1 VTDYAEAA
9 ASLQARA
16 DDDEKAARELLRIA
30 QDVQLQLEEP
40 ALLGKHIPGWYSWP
54 AVEAMAWRAIRDAV
68 NLREVL
74 DHYQSAVDAWAAVQ
88 SGAWPA
94 TAPGRVRTEHEVDAL
109 DPVIEILAA
118 GRPSDS
124 GPPTP

>member
-1 VTDYAEAA
+1 VTGDRVTA
-9 ASLQARA
+9 LRARA
-16 DDDEKAARELLRIA
+16 DEDEKAARDLLRIA
-30 QDVQLQLEEP
+30 QDVQLKLEEP
-40 ALLGKHIPGWYSWP
+40 RLLGREIPGWYSWP

-109 DPVIEILAA
+109 DPVIEILAE
-118 GRPSDS
+118 
-124 GPPTP
+124 GPQS